1 MNICVIFSFHFLIQ
15 FIHKIYLFRINS
27 VIFTKRVDFV
37 NGSFHVSLYLSTLP
51 CPHSQQM
58 IKLHPSPRLSP
69 YKLAY
74 ICAHLFFP
82 QLFPMEWSFWRSVPH
97 LCSSHPP
104 SPRTS
109 SPHFVSNLFPSA
121 FQHIQVITI
130 LKTLKPVPNFLL
142 SRLTTLSFIPSE
154 PSNYLK
160 RAVYAYSFNFPCNPV
175 TLPITTTSVSRHS

>member
-69 YKLAY
+69 YSL
-74 ICAHLFFP
+74 
-82 QLFPMEWSFWRSVPH
+82 H
-97 LCSSHPP
+97 LCPSFLPTAVSNGMVLLKISTSPVFLPSALPQDFIPP
-104 SPRTS
+104 L
-109 SPHFVSNLFPSA
+109 VSNLFPSA

-130 LKTLKPVPNFLL
+130 LKTLKPVPKFLL